1 MNMVVWFGNCSN
13 DCHQSLLHCLCS
25 GKIAICHR
33 KPCLSKDNQPQSWFT
48 VIKMKH
54 SVLLMSLENIKKLE
68 DKTNSGVFTS
78 KFNLYDDE

>member
-1 MNMVVWFGNCSN
+1 
-13 DCHQSLLHCLCS
+13 
-25 GKIAICHR
+25 
-33 KPCLSKDNQPQSWFT
+33 
-48 VIKMKH
+48 MKH